1 MVDILFEPSLSSYL
15 YLLSFL
21 FIKKQNIVTMKP
33 SSFQNLSA
41 SKGEFL
47 EPSPVLKPNLS
58 SGCELHPSLKAMV

>member
-1 MVDILFEPSLSSYL
+1 
-15 YLLSFL
+15 
-21 FIKKQNIVTMKP
+21 MKP